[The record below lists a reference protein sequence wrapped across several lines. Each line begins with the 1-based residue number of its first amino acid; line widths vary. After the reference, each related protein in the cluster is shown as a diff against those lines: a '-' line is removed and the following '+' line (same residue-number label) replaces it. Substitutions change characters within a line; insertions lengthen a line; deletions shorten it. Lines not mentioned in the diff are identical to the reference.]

1 MKTLVKMKQKDENS
15 SENEAEESRNGRLKL
30 IKELIWKVLC
40 IVFVINEKLFPSQR
54 MTLE

>member
-1 MKTLVKMKQKDENS
+1 MKQKYENS
-15 SENEAEESRNGRLKL
+15 SENEAEESRNWRLKL